1 MLVTACISQHPPLQA
16 EALCIYHLDDG
27 PADTVPANQY
37 GGTARVVKRMQCS
50 VWNRVLVHICCII
63 VQLNIDRSL
72 AGAIASL
79 HDMIS
84 KLQRVVCHLNDR
96 LAAVEQINGIAP
108 PAIVASATGGR
119 LFLLHW
125 CHI

>member
-1 MLVTACISQHPPLQA
+1 MALQTPCPPINMEVLQR
-16 EALCIYHLDDG
+16 L
-27 PADTVPANQY
+27 QF
-37 GGTARVVKRMQCS
+37 RVL
-50 VWNRVLVHICCII
+50 NRVLVHICCII
-63 VQLNIDRSL
+63 VQLSIDRSL

-108 PAIVASATGGR
+108 PAIVASATGGW

-125 CHI
+125 CRI